1 VTHPLRR
8 TLLAAVLPATL
19 VLAGCGGQSDQE
31 PTSYLLT
38 DLEGGTA
45 APGDVTLP
53 EPTTTETPT
62 DPDGP
67 RRTPGAGS
75 GGSGGSDAPSGDD
88 LVALVSAAAAQVETV
103 RVSIGNQTPP
113 PDIEA
118 AFVYG
123 DTDAY
128 DASLVIT
135 PDQPDVI
142 FRRVEGTFYAGTAQG
157 LEAVDP
163 DDPRLSSV
171 AGGVVPAFLV
181 WNPLLDLR
189 AALEGA
195 RDVAVGGPE
204 AIDGVDVT
212 SYEFELDVDDL
223 PRPSLIVPDQAT
235 GTARVTF
242 SVDADDLPV
251 RLQLERDAGG
261 IETVAVVD
269 YSAWGERVQI
279 EVPPAG

>member
-1 VTHPLRR
+1 MTHPLRR

-19 VLAGCGGQSDQE
+19 VLAGCGGQSDEE

-53 EPTTTETPT
+53 EPPASGTPA

-67 RRTPGAGS
+67 RRTPGTGS
-75 GGSGGSDAPSGDD
+75 NGSDAPSGDE
-88 LVALVSAAAAQVETV
+88 LVALVSAAAGQVETV

-123 DTDAY
+123 DTDAF

-135 PDQPDVI
+135 PDQPEVL
-142 FRRVEGTFYAGTAQG
+142 FRRVQGTFYAGTAQG
-157 LEAVDP
+157 LETVDP
-163 DDPRLSSV
+163 DDPRVSSV

-195 RDVAVGGPE
+195 QDVGVGGPE

-212 SYEFELDVDDL
+212 SYEFDLDVDDL

-235 GTARVTF
+235 GSARVTF
-242 SVDADDLPV
+242 SVGADDLPV
-251 RLQLERDAGG
+251 RLQLERDTGG